1 MPSSSVAARS
11 HSLLIT
17 RFSIHTTLLVI
28 ECLAQHGTLNPRGQS
43 EVPEE
48 CSNVLSR
55 IFFFW
60 VNPFLFQTFNNI
72 AALKFAPALT
82 RGMQPKTMRA
92 AAIQTWVQRAQP
104 EKRINLSLTLLKCV
118 KKPFLVAI
126 IPRLFLIGFKY
137 SQPRLI
143 RQCIFF
149 VGADSSA
156 KDTSYGYWIVVSAIV
171 IYIGIAVSSGAYQ
184 HRLNKLK
191 IMVRSI
197 LVGLIH
203 EKAMCL
209 PSVTYDDG
217 AATTLMSTDV
227 DYLNINIEIVHE
239 IWAYLVELIIGVTLL
254 AMEVG
259 WIWPLPLL
267 LILIFSRLGLYV
279 TRDLHSAQTNWNQST
294 QDRVAATSSM
304 IDSMKAIKM
313 LGLKKR
319 LSERIEKL
327 RQREL
332 ELASKVRW
340 MMVYY
345 NACANSLGIFS
356 PALTLVVFALLAN
369 AHGQPMDTATAFTTI
384 AILSMIMQPANM
396 VMTAVARITAAL
408 ASLDRIQTFLLRPSL
423 VDYREL
429 TTNLSLNE
437 KEGISS
443 PQKLAKPAP
452 AILIHGLTVGVF
464 KHNVNLELDCGTFAI
479 ISGPVGSGKST
490 LLRVLLGEAPPVNG
504 KIYLS
509 TRHIAYCAQTPWVP
523 SGTIRDIIQGTTKN
537 KNEHWYHQ
545 VTEACCLSHDFST
558 LPDGDA
564 TQIGSRG
571 LNLSGGLMR
580 RVSLARAVF
589 SRCKI
594 ALLDDAFSALDGD
607 TERTVFNNLLGPN
620 GLFRQM
626 GTTVILA
633 ANSAQYFPMSD
644 HVVILGNNGVSEQGR
659 WQSLS
664 TKAADIHKFVQESDP
679 REPLTASNQLKIRQQ
694 TAETEIYK
702 RTGDIALY
710 GYYFR
715 LSGLINVALLVGWT
729 ASYAFFISV
738 PQYWL
743 KLWTES
749 EDGSTLYYI
758 SGFLFLCV
766 CSLVST
772 HGTIW
777 ATVIRLAPNSGLQA
791 HRRLLNIIMNAPL
804 SFFSTVENGSILNRF
819 SQDMEYVDQQ
829 LPMIMA
835 SVSHQIFKLFM
846 QAALLFTA
854 QKLLALSLPVC
865 LFVVYI
871 IQTIYLRTSRQLQLL
886 ELESRAAVFSSF
898 LQSIEGLA
906 TIRAFGWQQATIRE
920 NVDNLHQSQRPEFLR
935 LTLQR
940 WLGIVLDLIAAAMAV
955 LVISIVTKF
964 RDHISAGQAGV
975 ALNVMLVAN
984 ATLLNLVDG
993 WTKLELA
1000 LGAMARVKSL
1010 ERSTPPEA
1018 QITEDDFK
1026 PEGNWPSKGAIIF
1039 HGATAAYHSG
1049 AVALQDVNL
1058 RIEAGQKVTIHGRT
1072 GSGKSSLILS
1082 LLRMLELQSG
1092 QIEIDGVDISN
1103 IQPEILRQRCFVTI
1117 SQDVL
1122 LLSNET
1128 LRFNL
1133 DPEGFLSD
1141 SFIIEKLETVGLWSQ
1156 LVSGSVERRGR
1167 CEDAEEWSAEC
1178 GSTETAPSSLEP
1190 NILDIRIANL
1200 AELSVGQRQLL
1211 ALCRALIKADSLRL
1225 TRIQPII
1232 LLDEATS
1239 SLDIEA
1245 EKKIHAIVDE
1255 EFTNKNHTVILVAHR
1270 LGDIQTHAKTSKE
1283 VVAFMADGRLTQV
1296 IEALVPDF
1304 LKKGSFQRMAKCS
1317 SRESLVS

>member
-1 MPSSSVAARS
+1 
-11 HSLLIT
+11 
-17 RFSIHTTLLVI
+17 
-28 ECLAQHGTLNPRGQS
+28 
-43 EVPEE
+43 
-48 CSNVLSR
+48 
-55 IFFFW
+55 
-60 VNPFLFQTFNNI
+60 
-72 AALKFAPALT
+72 
-82 RGMQPKTMRA
+82 
-92 AAIQTWVQRAQP
+92 
-104 EKRINLSLTLLKCV
+104 
-118 KKPFLVAI
+118 
-126 IPRLFLIGFKY
+126 
-137 SQPRLI
+137 
-143 RQCIFF
+143 
-149 VGADSSA
+149 
-156 KDTSYGYWIVVSAIV
+156 
-171 IYIGIAVSSGAYQ
+171 
-184 HRLNKLK
+184 
-191 IMVRSI
+191 
-197 LVGLIH
+197 
-203 EKAMCL
+203 
-209 PSVTYDDG
+209 
-217 AATTLMSTDV
+217 
-227 DYLNINIEIVHE
+227 
-239 IWAYLVELIIGVTLL
+239 
-254 AMEVG
+254 
-259 WIWPLPLL
+259 
-267 LILIFSRLGLYV
+267 
-279 TRDLHSAQTNWNQST
+279 
-294 QDRVAATSSM
+294 
-304 IDSMKAIKM
+304 
-313 LGLKKR
+313 
-319 LSERIEKL
+319 
-327 RQREL
+327 
-332 ELASKVRW
+332 
-340 MMVYY
+340 
-345 NACANSLGIFS
+345 
-356 PALTLVVFALLAN
+356 
-369 AHGQPMDTATAFTTI
+369 
-384 AILSMIMQPANM
+384 
-396 VMTAVARITAAL
+396 
-408 ASLDRIQTFLLRPSL
+408 
-423 VDYREL
+423 
-429 TTNLSLNE
+429 
-437 KEGISS
+437 
-443 PQKLAKPAP
+443 
-452 AILIHGLTVGVF
+452 
-464 KHNVNLELDCGTFAI
+464 
-479 ISGPVGSGKST
+479 
-490 LLRVLLGEAPPVNG
+490 
-504 KIYLS
+504 
-509 TRHIAYCAQTPWVP
+509 
-523 SGTIRDIIQGTTKN
+523 
-537 KNEHWYHQ
+537 
-545 VTEACCLSHDFST
+545 
-558 LPDGDA
+558 
-564 TQIGSRG
+564 
-571 LNLSGGLMR
+571 
-580 RVSLARAVF
+580 
-589 SRCKI
+589 
-594 ALLDDAFSALDGD
+594 
-607 TERTVFNNLLGPN
+607 
-620 GLFRQM
+620 
-626 GTTVILA
+626 
-633 ANSAQYFPMSD
+633 MSD

-835 SVSHQIFKLFM
+835 SVSHQ
-846 QAALLFTA
+846 
-854 QKLLALSLPVC
+854 
-865 LFVVYI
+865 
-871 IQTIYLRTSRQLQLL
+871 
-886 ELESRAAVFSSF
+886 LESRAAVFSSF

-1156 LVSGSVERRGR
+1156 LVSGGVERRGR

-1283 VVAFMADGRLTQV
+1283 VVAFMADGRLSQ
-1296 IEALVPDF
+1296 LP
-1304 LKKGSFQRMAKCS
+1304 GR
-1317 SRESLVS
+1317 